1 MDEIDQAN
9 ELVNHITEL
18 GIRSVLDKLS
28 TSESE
33 EYCLD
38 CDEEIPELRRTA
50 VKGVTRCIECQ
61 TLAERLS

>member
-1 MDEIDQAN
+1 MDEVDQAN
-9 ELVNHITEL
+9 KLIDHTTEL

-50 VKGVTRCIECQ
+50 VRGVTRCIECQ
-61 TLAERLS
+61 TLVERFS